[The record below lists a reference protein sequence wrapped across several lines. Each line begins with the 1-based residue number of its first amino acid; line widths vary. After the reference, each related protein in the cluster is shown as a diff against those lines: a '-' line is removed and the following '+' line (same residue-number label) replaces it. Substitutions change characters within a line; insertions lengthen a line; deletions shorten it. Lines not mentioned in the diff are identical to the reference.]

1 MKLSNL
7 ARNMGASAIR
17 AMYNEALN
25 MTDTISFTVGEPD
38 FVTPRVIIDEA
49 VEAWQRG
56 LTHYTPN
63 AGIPELRNAIA
74 EYHKDDLNPNYQ
86 NEILVSCGAM
96 ESLQLALLTLVDPGD
111 EVILVTPAW
120 ANYFGHIAMSGAVM
134 KEVRV
139 TEETEFIPTV
149 DQMRQA
155 ITPKTK
161 LVMINSPCNP
171 TGAVIDAETLKDLA
185 ELFVEHDLFV
195 ISDEIYNRLVYDGLK
210 YTSITSFPGMR
221 ERTVYISGFSKMFA
235 MTGWRLGYSIAR
247 PDIIQAMTK
256 LHENSASCLPEP
268 TQLAGARAL
277 KSCQSDVDKMRDI
290 YEKRRNLIFDLVNDM
305 PGVKVKKPKGA
316 FYLFVNIKDT
326 GMKSSEFCM
335 DLLRK
340 TGVVTVPGTGFGD
353 AGEGYIR
360 LTYATSDE
368 NIIEGMGRMKQYLVK
383 RMS

>member
-63 AGIPELRNAIA
+63 AGIPELRKAIA

-171 TGAVIDAETLKDLA
+171 TGAVIDAETLKGLA

>member
-171 TGAVIDAETLKDLA
+171 TGAVIDAETLKGLA